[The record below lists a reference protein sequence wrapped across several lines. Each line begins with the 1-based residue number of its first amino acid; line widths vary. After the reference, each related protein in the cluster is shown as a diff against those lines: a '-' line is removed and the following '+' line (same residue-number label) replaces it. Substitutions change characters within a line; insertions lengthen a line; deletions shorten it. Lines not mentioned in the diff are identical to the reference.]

1 MLVLFLKDSE
11 DWNENKLFTG
21 SGYLEIV
28 QSSRRVCLPIRTFI
42 APCFLQIIMEQYV
55 TADSF
60 SGTTTIKSSIQR
72 LIKTAYFVV
81 TSVMSKGL
89 TKIIPV

>member
-28 QSSRRVCLPIRTFI
+28 QSSRHVCLPIRTFI
-42 APCFLQIIMEQYV
+42 APCFLQIIMEQYA

-60 SGTTTIKSSIQR
+60 SGTTTIRVQRSETHQNSI
-72 LIKTAYFVV
+72 LCSHLCNV
-81 TSVMSKGL
+81 
-89 TKIIPV
+89 

>member
-1 MLVLFLKDSE
+1 MQLQTHFQE
-11 DWNENKLFTG
+11 QPQ
-21 SGYLEIV
+21 LE
-28 QSSRRVCLPIRTFI
+28 
-42 APCFLQIIMEQYV
+42 
-55 TADSF
+55 
-60 SGTTTIKSSIQR
+60 SSIQR